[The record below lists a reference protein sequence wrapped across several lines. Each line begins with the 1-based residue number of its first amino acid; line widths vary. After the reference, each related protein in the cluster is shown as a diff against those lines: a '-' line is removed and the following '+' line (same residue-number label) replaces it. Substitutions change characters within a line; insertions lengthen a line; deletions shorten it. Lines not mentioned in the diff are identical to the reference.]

1 LISTVLAAACDK
13 GDPGYC
19 APSTGAFHLPDLF
32 GFDLFGV
39 HFGFT
44 KFTLL
49 LLLGVAVI
57 CAFFLASVR
66 KPTLVPSKTQWLG
79 ESAYR
84 IIRDGVARDTIG
96 PEGLK
101 FAPYLASLF
110 FFVLIMNVYGILP
123 LAQIPVSSHIAYP
136 MFLAIISLILFN
148 WVGIRKHGAARYFGM
163 IAFPPGVPK
172 AMYLILTPIEVISTL
187 IVRPFTLAVRLFA
200 NMFAGHLLLLVF
212 ITGTSYLLNVG
223 NFSAVFSPLSF
234 VMAIV
239 MTFFELFVEMLQA
252 YVFVVLTASYIS
264 GALVEEH

>member
-1 LISTVLAAACDK
+1 MSPSVLAAACDK
-13 GDPGYC
+13 GDSGYC
-19 APSTGAFHLPDLF
+19 APSTGAFRLPALVDFTVL
-32 GFDLFGV
+32 GV
-39 HFGFT
+39 HFEIT

-49 LLLGVAVI
+49 LLFGVAVV
-57 CAFFLASVR
+57 CVFFLASVR
-66 KPTLVPSKTQWLG
+66 RNALVPGKLQWMG

-84 IIRDGVARDTIG
+84 VIRDGVARDTIG
-96 PEGLK
+96 PEGVK

-110 FFVLIMNVYGILP
+110 FFLLVMNIYGVLP
-123 LAQIPVSSHIAYP
+123 LAQIPVTAKISYP
-136 MFLAIISLILFN
+136 AFLAVISLILFN
-148 WVGIRKHGAARYFGM
+148 YVGIRHHGAAKYFKG
-163 IAFPPGVPK
+163 IAFPSGVPK
-172 AMYLILTPIEVISTL
+172 AMYLILTPIELISTL

-212 ITGTSYLLNVG
+212 ITGTTYLLNTG

-234 VMAIV
+234 VMSIV

>member
-1 LISTVLAAACDK
+1 MSSILAAACDR
-13 GDPGYC
+13 GDAGYC
-19 APSTGAFHLPDLF
+19 APAVGAFHLPELF
-32 GFDLFGV
+32 GFDLLGV
-39 HFGFT
+39 HFAVT

-49 LLLGVAVI
+49 LLFGVLVI
-57 CAFFLASVR
+57 SLFFLLAVR
-66 KPTLVPSKTQWLG
+66 KRTLVPGKLQWMG

-84 IIRDGVARDTIG
+84 VIRDGVARDTIG
-96 PEGLK
+96 PQGIA

-110 FFVLIMNVYGILP
+110 FFVLVMNVYGILP

-136 MFLAIISLILFN
+136 AFLAIISLILFN
-148 WVGIRKHGAARYFGM
+148 FVGIRHHGAGAYFKG
-163 IAFPPGVPK
+163 IAFPSGVPK
-172 AMYLILTPIEVISTL
+172 AMYLILTPIELISTL

-212 ITGTSYLLNVG
+212 ITGTTYLLNVG

-234 VMAIV
+234 VMSIV
-239 MTFFELFVEMLQA
+239 MTFFELFVEALQA